1 MLNLRMR
8 ILCLGIAT
16 LLLVGSAA
24 VTGLRSPR
32 IIEPALTASAVV
44 NAPIIRISSPF
55 DGRVVHAPPARGAA
69 VQPGDTLVRVK
80 ANQNETARQDDVAAQ
95 LASAVRQ
102 HASISGH
109 VQALAA
115 AREKLKARMERYRTA
130 AIARLGAQLREA
142 EALHKI
148 FEARLGQSDEA
159 FERQQRL
166 KKKGYASQANFDSAA
181 ASATVARNDVAASAA
196 RIERIRV
203 ELAAAR
209 KGVFIG
215 DGRDDV
221 PYSQQRDDEIMLR
234 LVDLNARKASL
245 ETTIRDMQKQV
256 VADNKR
262 QAAGTVFDQTA
273 DVSGVIWGD
282 ASAVGTPV
290 RAGDP
295 LVNLLDCSRAYVEV
309 ALDKRDISSIK
320 AGDRARVRLSGTDSV
335 LHGTVR
341 GLNKANMRGAA
352 DQELTVRVDLPK
364 TADAAAM
371 QAFCQV
377 GRTAEVTFQ
386 RGGKPRNPGAA
397 PAGPRNT
404 PAPKPVAA
412 KT

>member
-1 MLNLRMR
+1 
-8 ILCLGIAT
+8 
-16 LLLVGSAA
+16 
-24 VTGLRSPR
+24 
-32 IIEPALTASAVV
+32 
-44 NAPIIRISSPF
+44 
-55 DGRVVHAPPARGAA
+55 
-69 VQPGDTLVRVK
+69 
-80 ANQNETARQDDVAAQ
+80 
-95 LASAVRQ
+95 
-102 HASISGH
+102 
-109 VQALAA
+109 
-115 AREKLKARMERYRTA
+115 
-130 AIARLGAQLREA
+130 
-142 EALHKI
+142 
-148 FEARLGQSDEA
+148 
-159 FERQQRL
+159 
-166 KKKGYASQANFDSAA
+166 
-181 ASATVARNDVAASAA
+181 
-196 RIERIRV
+196 
-203 ELAAAR
+203 
-209 KGVFIG
+209 
-215 DGRDDV
+215 
-221 PYSQQRDDEIMLR
+221 
-234 LVDLNARKASL
+234 
-245 ETTIRDMQKQV
+245 MQKQV

-273 DVSGVIWGD
+273 DVSGVIWGN

-309 ALDKRDISSIK
+309 ALEKRDISSIK

-335 LHGTVR
+335 FNGTVR

-397 PAGPRNT
+397 PARPRNT